1 MNAKTLRLAVAMA
14 LALLASNFEAY
25 VPIHT
30 VEAATAS
37 QVTVTASVLNVRS
50 GPGTNYAIISQV
62 KRNTRL
68 TVQKKQGGWLQVR
81 LPNGRIGW
89 VSEQYVRPVSASPAP
104 AQGGSG
110 QPAAPSAQTV
120 EVTASVLNV
129 RSGPG
134 TNYAII
140 SQVKRNT
147 RLTVQ
152 KKQGGWLQ
160 VRLPNGRT
168 GWVSAQYVRPVH
180 PTAPSQGSAKQPPAG
195 GTSATAKTATVTASS
210 LNVRSG
216 PGTQYAVIRS
226 IPKGT
231 RVTVLEQLGS
241 WWRVQAGNLIGWV
254 ASAYLRVETSTSI
267 LPAPSPPPAPATP
280 KPQPISAP
288 GTEPPPASND
298 PQAILRGKRIILDP
312 GHGGQDPGAIGRT
325 LGTLEKT
332 VNLQVAHLVKARLED
347 LGAEVFMTREDDRYP
362 TLAERVAFARKVQGD
377 VFISIHHN
385 SALDQTLRGTM
396 TFYAKDGPSRLL
408 AEAVHEELVRAIGL
422 RDLQVRRAN
431 YYVIVNNPY
440 PAILLEI
447 GFLSHPDEERLVRD
461 PEFQARAAQG
471 IVQGLIRY
479 FALSPNSQ
487 PDLARV
493 AYSSTP

>member
-1 MNAKTLRLAVAMA
+1 M
-14 LALLASNFEAY
+14 
-25 VPIHT
+25 
-30 VEAATAS
+30 
-37 QVTVTASVLNVRS
+37 
-50 GPGTNYAIISQV
+50 
-62 KRNTRL
+62 
-68 TVQKKQGGWLQVR
+68 
-81 LPNGRIGW
+81 
-89 VSEQYVRPVSASPAP
+89 
-104 AQGGSG
+104 
-110 QPAAPSAQTV
+110 
-120 EVTASVLNV
+120 
-129 RSGPG
+129 
-134 TNYAII
+134 
-140 SQVKRNT
+140 
-147 RLTVQ
+147 
-152 KKQGGWLQ
+152 
-160 VRLPNGRT
+160 
-168 GWVSAQYVRPVH
+168 
-180 PTAPSQGSAKQPPAG
+180 
-195 GTSATAKTATVTASS
+195 
-210 LNVRSG
+210 
-216 PGTQYAVIRS
+216 
-226 IPKGT
+226 
-231 RVTVLEQLGS
+231 
-241 WWRVQAGNLIGWV
+241 
-254 ASAYLRVETSTSI
+254 
-267 LPAPSPPPAPATP
+267 
-280 KPQPISAP
+280 
-288 GTEPPPASND
+288 
-298 PQAILRGKRIILDP
+298 
-312 GHGGQDPGAIGRT
+312 
-325 LGTLEKT
+325 GTLEKT